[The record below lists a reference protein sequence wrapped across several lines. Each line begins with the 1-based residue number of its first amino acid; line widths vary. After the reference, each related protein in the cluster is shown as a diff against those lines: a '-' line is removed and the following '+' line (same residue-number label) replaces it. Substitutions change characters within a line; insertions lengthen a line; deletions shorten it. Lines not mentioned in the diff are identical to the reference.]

1 MLPYM
6 VRYNRGWGSRNTLLT
21 YREQNLGRVNET
33 QGQKRKLVLSEEF
46 SVADKKAKIG
56 GSVNPDLNTPSL
68 VDQLEG
74 ANMAKVEAELRAANV
89 GSDAVP
95 SIASDATFVPV
106 PLRPVDSTVLVSVA
120 PDAVLSTTVSSA
132 LALATFGN
140 LGVNTALQGGALTGA
155 PSTHLDGF
163 GPRTPAVPDMSSMPK
178 VETDESGSLL
188 SLDVAGSSTAAAGSM
203 IAAGGLN
210 GNAAG
215 SVVAPVRKKR
225 VKAPAAALTI
235 STTLLSARNL
245 AKKKFLESHPGATVG
260 QFDKYWGDL
269 VTSGPVAMAAGIC
282 GREQA
287 VEQGEEGKGTSEGCK
302 WYTACF
308 SSEYYLRTCLPILAM
323 KDKGQRATKKGL
335 WLAQCGTSIYFDVR
349 YRRRLGQQRLEEMQ
363 DVNAFVWMMGLME
376 IFDKL
381 CGVHPGADMRV
392 WWSECGVI
400 PIFGLGAICPY
411 LVQAILQNFGLGAIW
426 VFTV

>member
-1 MLPYM
+1 
-6 VRYNRGWGSRNTLLT
+6 
-21 YREQNLGRVNET
+21 
-33 QGQKRKLVLSEEF
+33 
-46 SVADKKAKIG
+46 
-56 GSVNPDLNTPSL
+56 
-68 VDQLEG
+68 
-74 ANMAKVEAELRAANV
+74 MAKVEAELRAANV

-155 PSTHLDGF
+155 PSMHLNGF
-163 GPRTPAVPDMSSMPK
+163 GPRTPAVPDMSSIK

-282 GREQA
+282 GGEQA

-323 KDKGQRATKKGL
+323 KDKGQRATSMEGRI
-335 WLAQCGTSIYFDVR
+335 SV
-349 YRRRLGQQRLEEMQ
+349 GQQRLEEMQ